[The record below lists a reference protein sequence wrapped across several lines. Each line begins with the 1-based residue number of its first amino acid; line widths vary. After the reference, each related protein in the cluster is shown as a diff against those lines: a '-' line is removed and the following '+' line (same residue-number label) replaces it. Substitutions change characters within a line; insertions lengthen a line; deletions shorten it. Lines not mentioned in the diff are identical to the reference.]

1 MSVYVLLTQTPS
13 GCSFCCQR
21 GSSSSSSKLSVGN
34 LFKHGELVGCS
45 RASAPLHTSV
55 PYQFQFGGAPVIH
68 KMISFAWLQAL
79 ILGLGL
85 ASVNISAS
93 FLASDFQTRSEAVTD
108 ILTDY
113 LCDLQQTFADA
124 QQQIQQRAV
133 VRMALFDKLANSYA
147 VDDRRVPWM
156 LQLCRS
162 LVDEHIMWMYGQQ
175 LAAWRHV
182 RNETVSAQA
191 QVRQHIGYYIHL
203 DGLFPDA
210 MADWSGAFERTA
222 GELQAIGWKSNND
235 TASYHEESFGRIL
248 SLNRRILSEGSGSG
262 NGTADARVGDDG
274 GLHRSGYAGAWQTL
288 VLHAN
293 SELRTTHDK
302 FGALLGEYTSGVR
315 AMGDVVA
322 RRLRKLNV
330 IDEKCFCF

>member
-1 MSVYVLLTQTPS
+1 
-13 GCSFCCQR
+13 
-21 GSSSSSSKLSVGN
+21 
-34 LFKHGELVGCS
+34 
-45 RASAPLHTSV
+45 
-55 PYQFQFGGAPVIH
+55 
-68 KMISFAWLQAL
+68 MIWFAWLQAL
-79 ILGLGL
+79 VLGLL
-85 ASVNISAS
+85 LSSVNIGARAS
-93 FLASDFQTRSEAVTD
+93 FMANAFQTRSDAVTN

-113 LCDLQQTFADA
+113 LCDLQQTLANA

-133 VRMALFDKLANSYA
+133 VRMALFDQLANAYA

-162 LVDEHIMWMYGQQ
+162 LVDDHIMWMYGQQ

-182 RNETVSAQA
+182 RNETLNAQA
-191 QVRQHIGYYIHL
+191 QVRQHIGYFIHL

-248 SLNRRILSEGSGSG
+248 SLNRRIMSKGSESG
-262 NGTADARVGDDG
+262 NGTDGAQLDDDG
-274 GLHRSGYAGAWQTL
+274 GLYRSGYASTWQTL

-293 SELRTTHDK
+293 TELRTTHDK
-302 FGALLGEYTSGVR
+302 FSSLLDEYASAVR
-315 AMGDVVA
+315 VMGDVVA
-322 RRLRKLNV
+322 KRLRKLNV